1 MTEPKTDGFKKGDGA
16 QKAINLK
23 KKKKKKKKKVKQIER
38 KELLTKEKGERT
50 KSNGAEIERMD
61 L

>member
-23 KKKKKKKKKVKQIER
+23 KKKKKVKQIER

-50 KSNGAEIERMD
+50 RSNGAEIERMD

>member
-23 KKKKKKKKKVKQIER
+23 KKKKKVKQIER

-50 KSNGAEIERMD
+50 RSNGAEIERMD
-61 L
+61 LW